1 MEQLARSTDP
11 DTSHRGAADIRPR
24 QGTQMWGLLQAYLDA
39 GDLGLT
45 ADEAGE
51 DADLTHTGYWKR
63 CSDLYQAGFTRTLMD
78 GDRVVTRPGRAG
90 SSQEVRIITSKGRSW
105 ISVNA

>member
-11 DTSHRGAADIRPR
+11 GHLTPRCGRYSSSTGDADVGPPA
-24 QGTQMWGLLQAYLDA
+24 GLPGF

-105 ISVNA
+105 IGR